1 MMLHYIFVLRIA
13 ILFAIIVLFGVTM
26 SSVVV
31 KRVESF
37 TSNKTIILLGD
48 SMLEN
53 KYYVKEGKSILSFLK
68 ESFDKIYSFAV
79 DRTIITGIYQQ
90 IKKIPQNLNT
100 KDTYIFLSVGGND
113 IIERAQS
120 GSTTENIDTI
130 FEDYMKI
137 VELLKTKMFHSKI
150 VLLTLYYPA
159 NKDYHLYYGMIKDWN
174 QKLES
179 FALRNEMQVIKTNQI
194 LSDPSDFI
202 NNIEPSELGGEKLA
216 ESIVNVFRVV
226 H

>member
-1 MMLHYIFVLRIA
+1 MTFHYIFALRIA

-37 TSNKTIILLGD
+37 TSNRIIILLGD

-53 KYYVKEGKSILSFLK
+53 KYYVKEGKSIIDFLK

-79 DRTIITGIYQQ
+79 DGTTITGIYQQ
-90 IKKIPQNLNT
+90 IKKIPQNFNNN
-100 KDTYIFLSVGGND
+100 DTYIFLSVGGND

-120 GSTTENIDTI
+120 GSTIENIDTI
-130 FEDYMKI
+130 FEEYMKM
-137 VELLKTKMFHSKI
+137 VESLKTKMFDSKI

-159 NKDYHLYYGMIKDWN
+159 SKDYHLYYGMIKDWN
-174 QKLES
+174 QKLEY

-194 LSDPSDFI
+194 LSDPNDFI
-202 NNIEPSELGGEKLA
+202 NNIEPSKLGGEKLA
-216 ESIVNVFRVV
+216 ESILNVVS
-226 H
+226 